1 MFCAVDNVGGAGPV
15 EYLPSSW
22 KGVAMWFGVTAFLFC
37 VHSMVK
43 WAVVQWKGR
52 EGGKGE
58 GVGGGEEECEVK
70 GRERWRGGRERGE

>member
-43 WAVVQWKGR
+43 WGAVQWKGR
-52 EGGKGE
+52 EE
-58 GVGGGEEECEVK
+58 
-70 GRERWRGGRERGE
+70 GRERG

>member
-58 GVGGGEEECEVK
+58 GK
-70 GRERWRGGRERGE
+70 RSAR